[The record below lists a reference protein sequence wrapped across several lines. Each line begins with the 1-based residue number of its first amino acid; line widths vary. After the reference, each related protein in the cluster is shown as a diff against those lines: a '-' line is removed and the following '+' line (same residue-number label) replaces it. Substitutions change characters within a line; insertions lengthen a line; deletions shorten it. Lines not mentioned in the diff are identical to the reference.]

1 MHRLLCL
8 VALVAAS
15 ILAPGGAALAT
26 DLVGPSPLDAAG
38 EPALADVEAKPASP
52 QAGARAN
59 FDVGFRLRDLG
70 DPTGGDDLRDLELQ
84 LPAGLLGAITAAD
97 ECTFA
102 DLRANRCAAATRLGR
117 LSTDVSFRLYSNPG
131 TGRVAVSSAPAE
143 VTVNGTIH
151 RAPIRGSEPA
161 RLAIVLVPAVC
172 VFTVDP
178 ECTRPT
184 VTGPPV
190 VLESPVAVRTA
201 GDGGLT
207 ATVADVPRNL
217 PMSDGPING
226 VTYDVDIAIE
236 RMAIRLLGTSG
247 RGDAFMTNP
256 TTCDPATTVV
266 TATTYDGARLT
277 ASPSFTPTGCGAV
290 PFDPTVALQSSAA
303 GADLPT
309 EATVTVGLPYS
320 PNPATVA
327 QTQPRRAV
335 VRLPQG
341 FELSPTVGSAGLEGC
356 TDAQFDRGGAG
367 PSSCPAGA
375 QVGSVRFTSPLIA
388 DPIPGRVFIA
398 RPEPG
403 GPPLRIFIVAEQSG
417 APGAL
422 RIKLEGVATPD
433 PETGQVTTTLEGIPP
448 LAFTTFTLTFRGGDH
463 AVFSTPRTCGR
474 YTTSATFTPHSGGAD
489 ASPSSTTDV
498 SGDCPDPSAFTPS
511 ATVSTAPNQAGA
523 FAALTTVIERPD
535 RQARLRSLQMS
546 LPPGLL
552 GKIPGVAQCDLAAAR
567 TAACPEDSRV
577 GTVTALA
584 GPGAAPLS
592 VSGPVYLTPSI
603 DGSFAGLAIVVP
615 AKVGPIDLGTTVTLA
630 RLRVRP
636 ADQGLD
642 VEADGIPLRQGGVA
656 FSIRQLRLALDRPGF
671 TLAPTSCDPLP
682 VRGAFTSD
690 LGGTGASETTYQAGG
705 CEGLPFA
712 PKMAASLGDTRAQ
725 VAEGG
730 HPSFTADVTQAP
742 GQAGMKS
749 VEVTLPAGVS
759 TDPVAL
765 GAACPA
771 AVFAQG
777 ACPQTSVAGT
787 VRAETPLLATP
798 LEGRVL
804 FVAQAGGGLPDL
816 RVQLRGELAV
826 DLVGKVRIAPG
837 GQIVT
842 EFDGVPDV
850 PISRFTL
857 RIGGGARGLLVTTR
871 DMCTSGPKLA
881 SAFTAHSGA
890 RSAGTGAVA
899 VEPCSAVGTLRVS
912 SLAKGRPA
920 VRLRVDGAGR
930 KLSTTQLTLP
940 RGLTLDTR
948 RARRLVR
955 VQATGMRRGAKA
967 TVRVR
972 RGRLDVTFP
981 RGGADRATVTLR
993 PGALRV
999 TTTLRKARRPQLRFG
1014 LRITQPGI
1022 RPVRSTLRTRPVPR
1036 L

>member
-8 VALVAAS
+8 AALAAAS
-15 ILAPGGAALAT
+15 ILSAAGTAFAAELA
-26 DLVGPSPLDAAG
+26 GPSPLAPAG
-38 EPALADVEAKPASP
+38 EPALTDAEAKPASLR
-52 QAGARAN
+52 AGAHAN
-59 FDVGFRLRDLG
+59 VDIGFRLRDLG
-70 DPTGGDDLRDLELQ
+70 DPTAGDDLRDLQLR

-97 ECTFA
+97 ECSFA
-102 DLRANRCAAATRLGR
+102 DLRANRCAPATRLGSV
-117 LSTDVSFRLYSNPG
+117 STDVRFRLYATPPS
-131 TGRVAVSSAPAE
+131 GRVQVSSAPAE
-143 VTVNGTIH
+143 VTVTGTVH
-151 RAPIRGSEPA
+151 RAPTRGNEPA
-161 RLAIVLVPAVC
+161 RLAIVLVPRVC
-172 VFTVDP
+172 VLTADP
-178 ECTRPT
+178 QCTRPT
-184 VTGPPV
+184 VTGPPL
-190 VLESPVAVRTA
+190 VLESPVSVRTA

-207 ATVADVPRNL
+207 ARVADIPRNL

-226 VTYDVDIAIE
+226 VEYDVDIAIE
-236 RMAIRLLGTSG
+236 RMAIRLFGTSG

-256 TTCDPATTVV
+256 TTCDEATTVI
-266 TATTYDGARLT
+266 TATTYAGRTLT
-277 ASPSFTPTGCGAV
+277 ASPSFTPTGCADV
-290 PFDPTVALQSSAA
+290 PFDPTIALRSSAD

-309 EATVTVGLPYS
+309 EASVTVTLPYS
-320 PNPATVA
+320 ADPAAVA

-335 VRLPQG
+335 VRLPEG
-341 FELSPTVGSAGLEGC
+341 FELSPTVGSAGLDGC
-356 TDAQFDRGGAG
+356 TDGQFDRASTG
-367 PSSCPAGA
+367 PSSCPEGA
-375 QVGSVRFTSPLIA
+375 QVGTVRFTSPLIA

-398 RPEPG
+398 RPEPD
-403 GPPLRIFIVAEQSG
+403 GPPLRIFIVAEQSP
-417 APGAL
+417 APDAL

-433 PETGQVTTTLEGIPP
+433 PATGQVTTTLEGIPP
-448 LAFTTFTLTFRGGDH
+448 LAFTTFTLTFRGGGH

-489 ASPSSTTDV
+489 ATPSSTIEV
-498 SGDCPDPSAFTPS
+498 GGDCPDPSAFTPS
-511 ATVSTAPNQAGA
+511 ATVSTSPNQAGA
-523 FAALTTVIERPD
+523 FAPLTTVIERPD

-567 TAACPEDSRV
+567 AAACPAESQV

-584 GPGAAPLS
+584 GPGPAPLS

-615 AKVGPIDLGTTVTLA
+615 ARVGPIDLGTTVTLA
-630 RLRVRP
+630 KLRVRP

-656 FSIRQLRLALDRPGF
+656 FSIRSLRLTLDRPGF
-671 TLAPTSCDPLP
+671 TLAPTSCEPLP
-682 VRGAFTSD
+682 VRGSFTSD
-690 LGGTGASETTYQAGG
+690 LDGTSASETTYRADG
-705 CEGLPFA
+705 CAGLPFT
-712 PKMAASLGDTRAQ
+712 PKMTASLGDTRRE
-725 VAEGG
+725 VGEGG

-742 GQAGMKS
+742 GQASMRS
-749 VEVTLPAGVS
+749 VEVALPVGLS

-765 GAACPA
+765 AAACSA
-771 AVFAQG
+771 AAFAQD
-777 ACPQTSVAGT
+777 ACPQASVAGT
-787 VRAETPLLATP
+787 ARAETPLLATP

-842 EFDGVPDV
+842 EFAGVPDV

-871 DMCTSGPKLA
+871 DMCTSAPKLA
-881 SAFTAHSGA
+881 STFTAHSGA
-890 RSAGTGAVA
+890 RAADTSAVA
-899 VEPCSAVGTLRVS
+899 VAPCSAVGTLRIS

-920 VRLRVDGAGR
+920 ARLRVDGAGR

-948 RARRLVR
+948 RARRLIR
-955 VQATGMRRGAKA
+955 VQATGLARGARA

-981 RGGADRATVTLR
+981 RGGADRATITVR

-999 TTTLRKARRPQLRFG
+999 TKKLRTARRPQLRFG

-1022 RPVRSTLRTRPVPR
+1022 GPVRATLRTRPVAR